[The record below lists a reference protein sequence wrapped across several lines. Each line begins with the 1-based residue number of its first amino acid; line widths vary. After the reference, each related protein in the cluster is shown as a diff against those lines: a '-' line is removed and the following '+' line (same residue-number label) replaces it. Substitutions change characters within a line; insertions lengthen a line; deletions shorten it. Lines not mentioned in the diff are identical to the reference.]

1 MTDERNDN
9 TQQHY
14 AAQQTGQPAA
24 GMADDGNRQAGK
36 RSYTEEFR
44 VSGESVLAKVRE
56 LVHEGNVRRITIKN
70 DEGRTLI
77 EIPLTLGVIGT
88 VLLPVW
94 AAIGAIAAMAANLT
108 IAVERTEGPTRTEGA
123 PRAEGAPR
131 TGGETVTTAT
141 TRQDTDTPPAPR
153 QDNMG

>member
-9 TQQHY
+9 Y
-14 AAQQTGQPAA
+14 QQTYTDQGANSDPAA
-24 GMADDGNRQAGK
+24 GATRDQDGR

-44 VSGESVLAKVRE
+44 VSGESVLAKIKE

-70 DEGRTLI
+70 DDGRTLI

-108 IAVERTEGPTRTEGA
+108 IAVQRSEDE
-123 PRAEGAPR
+123 PR
-131 TGGETVTTAT
+131 TNGTTPS
-141 TRQDTDTPPAPR
+141 TPPTPPSSTPDQGA
-153 QDNMG
+153 